1 MPNQDGVELRWI
13 IMVLRRW
20 WWVIAGCTLVAT
32 VLAITFTR
40 VSIPVYDAT
49 ATLLIQPAQ
58 DSRSS
63 EVNLLVAGERLALT
77 YSQMLKSQPVLQKVI
92 DQEGLEMTPNELAAK
107 ITSVP
112 VSDTQ
117 LMRLT
122 VRNSSPEQ
130 AAFLANTIS
139 QAFTSFIT
147 EMNSAR
153 YTTTLNSMQ
162 EKLDDLD
169 STIQQ
174 TQSTMNEYR
183 ASMIESQADLTH
195 QENNLKE
202 YRNENQG
209 LQQDYL
215 NLQLTVSQLKEN
227 VNVIEAAHATE
238 SRVGSLYTAKVTLF
252 LTNEELAST
261 YTRILTGQ
269 PVLEETIAL
278 LGLTENPAEL
288 LNWITVDSLIGTH
301 LIQLNVSD
309 VSESQAILI
318 ADTLAWVF
326 INQIQ
331 ELVVEPYANNL
342 TNLRTQLDELSATI
356 ERTQLDIE
364 RLTLEVIQSETELGS
379 LEGILAENRNDYR
392 TLQQDYETLRLTA
405 SDEAE
410 TVVLSETAQ
419 VPTNPI
425 QRGRL
430 YTLVAVVVGL
440 MAGIGLAFFLEYL
453 DDTIKTSQD
462 ITESLGLSTLGSIP
476 KISDGEN
483 ELVVVEQP
491 RSPNAESFRMLG
503 TNLRFSSLDKSLRI
517 LLVTS
522 PEPKEGKSIIVAN
535 LGAAIAMLG
544 TKVIIVDAD
553 LRRPRQNVLF
563 SYKSA
568 DGLTDAL
575 LNGISES
582 SLQSTKIENLSVLT
596 SGRKLPPNPTD
607 LLSSQIMREL
617 LKQLSTQADL
627 ILVDSPPVLNIA
639 DTVALSSSVDGVL
652 FVLEAGITRQA
663 AAQQALTNLNNVGAN
678 LVGVVLNSVPKH
690 AMGSYNYYQEYSQSE
705 ENLVGE
711 RRGRQSVSLLAAR
724 EWVQSKNILPSFLGW
739 FQNKQIMPSIR
750 GWFQSKR

>member
-1 MPNQDGVELRWI
+1 MPNQDAVELRWI

-20 WWVIAGCTLVAT
+20 WWVIAICTLVTT
-32 VLAITFTR
+32 VLAITFNSLST
-40 VSIPVYDAT
+40 PVYDAT

-77 YSQMLKSQPVLQKVI
+77 YSQMLKSQPVLQRVI
-92 DQEGLEMTPNELAAK
+92 DQEGLEMTPNELAGK

-112 VSDTQ
+112 VPDTQ

-130 AAFLANTIS
+130 AAFLADTIS
-139 QAFTSFIT
+139 QAFTSFIA
-147 EMNSAR
+147 EMNTAR

-162 EKLDDLD
+162 EKLGDLD

-174 TQSTMNEYR
+174 TQSAMNEYR

-202 YRNENQG
+202 YRNESQG

-238 SRVGSLYTAKVTLF
+238 SESGSFYTATLTLF

-261 YTRILTGQ
+261 YIRILTGQ
-269 PVLEETIAL
+269 SALEETIAL
-278 LGLTENPAEL
+278 LGLTESPDEL
-288 LNWITVDSLIGTH
+288 IKWITVESVFGTH
-301 LIQLNVSD
+301 LIQLNVKD
-309 VSESQAILI
+309 VSESQSILI

-326 INQIQ
+326 IDQIQ

-342 TNLRTQLDELSATI
+342 TNVKTQLDELSATI

-364 RLTLEVIQSETELGS
+364 RLTLEVIQSETKLGQ
-379 LEGILAENRNDYR
+379 LEGLLTEHRNDYR
-392 TLQQDYETLRLTA
+392 TLQLDFETLRLTA
-405 SDEAE
+405 SGEAE
-410 TVVLSETAQ
+410 TVVLSESAQ
-419 VPTNPI
+419 APTNPI

-430 YTLVAVVVGL
+430 YTIVAVMIGL

-453 DDTIKTSQD
+453 DDTIKTPQD

-476 KISDGEN
+476 EISDEEN

-491 RSPNAESFRMLG
+491 RSPTAESFRMLG
-503 TNLRFSSLDKSLRI
+503 TNLRFSCLDKSLRI
-517 LLVTS
+517 ILVTS
-522 PEPKEGKSIIVAN
+522 PEPEEGKSIIVAN

-544 TKVIIVDAD
+544 IKVIIVDAD
-553 LRRPRQNVLF
+553 LRRPRQHILF
-563 SYKSA
+563 SYKSG

-575 LNGISES
+575 LNGISDNL
-582 SLQSTKIENLSVLT
+582 LQSTKIENLSVLT

-607 LLSSQIMREL
+607 LLSSKIMREL
-617 LKQLSTQADL
+617 LEHLSTQADL

-639 DTVALSSSVDGVL
+639 DTAALSSSVDGVL
-652 FVLEAGITRQA
+652 LVLEAGITRQA
-663 AAQQALTNLNNVGAN
+663 AAQQAQTNLNNVGAN
-678 LVGVVLNSVPKH
+678 LCGAVLNSVPKQ
-690 AMGSYNYYQEYSQSE
+690 AMGSYNYYQEFSRSE
-705 ENLVGE
+705 ENLVGK
-711 RRGRQSVSLLAAR
+711 RKGRQSASLHAFR
-724 EWVQSKNILPSFLGW
+724 DW
-739 FQNKQIMPSIR
+739 FQSQGIMDSIR
-750 GWFQSKR
+750 RSFQSKR